1 MKAHE
6 IPAVEALL
14 KTNERWCMN
23 ACSRYIDRKALKAET
38 WTLYDEAGELS
49 AILVHAKQGLLPVRR
64 RQEGQG
70 RLPAPRFLC
79 GLFGAAPVHSLQGR
93 KDDVLIMEMEL
104 EKIGLP
110 AVEKID
116 FDLMCID
123 RPPEGFC
130 SAGPAGLVIRK
141 PRLDD
146 LDALVA
152 LQAAYEKEEVS
163 AGKEVHPAVI
173 RLHTERIFANEQM
186 LVAELGGR
194 LIGKINTN
202 AVSFTRYQ
210 IGGVYVH
217 PDYRG
222 RGIARRMAGEFAAG
236 LVAQGRGI
244 SLFVKKSNPA
254 ARNVY
259 RNIGFEILDSY
270 RINYYQP

>member
-1 MKAHE
+1 MKTHE

-14 KTNERWCMN
+14 KANERWCMN
-23 ACSRYIDRKALKAET
+23 ACSRYIDRKALKGET

-49 AILVHAKQGLLPVRR
+49 AVLVHAKQGLLPVRR
-64 RQEGQG
+64 GQEGQG
-70 RLPAPRFLC
+70 GLPVPRFLR

-93 KDDVLIMEMEL
+93 KDDVLVMETEL
-104 EKIGLP
+104 KKIGLS
-110 AVEKID
+110 AVEKVD

-123 RPPEGFC
+123 KQPEGFC
-130 SAGPAGLVIRK
+130 SASPAGLVIRK
-141 PRLDD
+141 PRPDD

-163 AGKEVHPAVI
+163 VGREPHPAVI

-217 PDYRG
+217 PDCRG

-259 RNIGFEILDSY
+259 RNIGFEILGSY
-270 RINYYQP
+270 RIDYF